1 MRKISGVIRDETAFA
16 SLVRNTKKRLCVVYR
31 KIAISDAQELT
42 QDTFLRAFEN
52 LSTLRDFDLF
62 AGWLY
67 VIASRVCVSWLGQ
80 QKPVM
85 QSLEGMS
92 IKERDTLSYSRYV
105 SEQVGR
111 DAIEALQDRVKKM
124 LRVLPKH
131 ERGVVRLYYLSEM
144 RMSEIGASLGVSE
157 NTIKSRLL
165 RHVGV
170 TGEKR
175 SMYNPMKLILNKVM
189 IEVNQLKR
197 FQKSTQ
203 TCEIQFVSGYTI
215 EVVCGVKTTRSDVG
229 V

>member
-1 MRKISGVIRDETAFA
+1 MLHTDAQLIQRTLSGDETAFA
-16 SLVRNTKKRLCVVYR
+16 SLVRKYEKKVYALVYR
-31 KIAISDAQELT
+31 KIGDFQDAQELT

-165 RHVGV
+165 RARRRLQEKSGV
-170 TGEKR
+170 
-175 SMYNPMKLILNKVM
+175 
-189 IEVNQLKR
+189 
-197 FQKSTQ
+197 
-203 TCEIQFVSGYTI
+203 C
-215 EVVCGVKTTRSDVG
+215 KTP
-229 V
+229 